1 MVGKYKHLENGDV
14 VEAIQYTKSNLRDI
28 EKWGGDYVSP
38 HDSLNII
45 MVKTQNGTLL
55 AFIDDY
61 ICKDSV
67 YNTYPVMRH
76 KFETQ
81 YIPLGDEP
89 KI

>member
-1 MVGKYKHLENGDV
+1 
-14 VEAIQYTKSNLRDI
+14 
-28 EKWGGDYVSP
+28 
-38 HDSLNII
+38 

-67 YNTYPVMRH
+67 YGTYPVMRH